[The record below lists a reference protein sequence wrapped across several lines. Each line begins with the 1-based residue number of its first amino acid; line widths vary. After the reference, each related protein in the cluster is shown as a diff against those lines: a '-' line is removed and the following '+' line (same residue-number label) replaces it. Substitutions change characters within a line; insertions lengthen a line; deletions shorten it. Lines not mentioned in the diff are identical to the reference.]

1 MASYSTMN
9 TVPAADVESE
19 TPVLSRDIKVNAK
32 TLIGGAAAAA
42 FVLGMLAATAVTSQ
56 ASRAPA
62 SFMSRSHDC
71 MTGSTGL
78 KWCPNMGSCEAPW
91 DYTSPENP
99 NGWEDACFGKKP
111 DVCEVFIDGSDNC
124 KSGYSCKLPQ
134 AICVKDKKPTCPRG
148 EHYDHHKHRCVP
160 NRTPE
165 DRIDCDVR
173 RAPWD
178 QKNKY
183 AQSCKHDDDCWG
195 HCSHCRHHSTGI
207 GHEWKDYCVNPNDQ

>member
-71 MTGSTGL
+71 HRY
-78 KWCPNMGSCEAPW
+78 W
-91 DYTSPENP
+91 
-99 NGWEDACFGKKP
+99 
-111 DVCEVFIDGSDNC
+111 
-124 KSGYSCKLPQ
+124 
-134 AICVKDKKPTCPRG
+134 PRV
-148 EHYDHHKHRCVP
+148 ERLLRQP
-160 NRTPE
+160 
-165 DRIDCDVR
+165 
-173 RAPWD
+173 
-178 QKNKY
+178 
-183 AQSCKHDDDCWG
+183 
-195 HCSHCRHHSTGI
+195 
-207 GHEWKDYCVNPNDQ
+207 